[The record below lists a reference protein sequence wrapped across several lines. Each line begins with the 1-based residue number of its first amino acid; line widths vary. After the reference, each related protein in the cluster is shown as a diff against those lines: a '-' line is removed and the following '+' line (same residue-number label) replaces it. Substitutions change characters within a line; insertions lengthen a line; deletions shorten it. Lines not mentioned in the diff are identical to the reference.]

1 MDSKIFNA
9 AVRIIFPIQVIISFI
24 ILLRGHNE
32 PGGGFIGGLILAVSI
47 LLRSLSSNPKKTS
60 FNLRPKSLMAGGL
73 LCSLTAGL
81 IALPFKKVFLTG
93 IWSEINIFGFIP
105 STIFLF
111 DLGVYLLVAGM
122 VLQVVQALEEE
133 LEL

>member
-47 LLRSLSSNPKKTS
+47 LLRSLSSNPKKKS

-111 DLGVYLLVAGM
+111 DLGVYL
-122 VLQVVQALEEE
+122 
-133 LEL
+133 

>member
-1 MDSKIFNA
+1 
-9 AVRIIFPIQVIISFI
+9 
-24 ILLRGHNE
+24 
-32 PGGGFIGGLILAVSI
+32 LAVSI